1 MILGRT
7 SDIHSE
13 RMGQEV
19 LTQRQFI
26 ATQIKEVDI
35 TMDGRFKEVDQ
46 RFQEADKKM
55 DARFKE
61 VDKKSTRWTRQWE
74 SISMLY
80 KMRHGTFYVSEDVKR
95 FLPWDYLII
104 MVEFLPRNI
113 SLAPWGI
120 SGGLKILRRA
130 SCPSQT
136 SQKILRLIRETV
148 DRLIHLIRFYK
159 IQGYEEWGR
168 DADSLEGDSDPD
180 GSSEDSSQSSRLPIS
195 LEVAVRSYPEI
206 AHRALAAQLGLAY
219 DEIQRF
225 MERAK
230 ELSQAPVIQIKRG
243 QAEQG
248 EQASKERK
256 KRSLKLSPEV
266 TEVTSPTEPRSSQGR
281 IS

>member
-1 MILGRT
+1 M
-7 SDIHSE
+7 
-13 RMGQEV
+13 
-19 LTQRQFI
+19 
-26 ATQIKEVDI
+26 
-35 TMDGRFKEVDQ
+35 
-46 RFQEADKKM
+46 
-55 DARFKE
+55 
-61 VDKKSTRWTRQWE
+61 
-74 SISMLY
+74 
-80 KMRHGTFYVSEDVKR
+80 
-95 FLPWDYLII
+95 
-104 MVEFLPRNI
+104 
-113 SLAPWGI
+113 
-120 SGGLKILRRA
+120 
-130 SCPSQT
+130 
-136 SQKILRLIRETV
+136 